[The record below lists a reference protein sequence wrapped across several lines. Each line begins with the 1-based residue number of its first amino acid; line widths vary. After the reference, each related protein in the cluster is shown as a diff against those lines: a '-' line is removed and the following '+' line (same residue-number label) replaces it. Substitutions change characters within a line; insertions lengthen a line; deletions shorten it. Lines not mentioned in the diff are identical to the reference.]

1 MRALALVPLGLAT
14 GFASVWV
21 SGSWWGLALSAL
33 ATFATVAAVRPG
45 WRLVYAAS
53 WLGPAAYFSLSRPE
67 GDFIV
72 ESSPRGWCFLGLG
85 GLVIVTS
92 IVTLPRRRHEAA

>member
-1 MRALALVPLGLAT
+1 MSALYLVPLGFVT

-21 SGSWWGLALSAL
+21 SGWWWGLVLSAVG
-33 ATFATVAAVRPG
+33 TFATLAWVRPG

-53 WLGPAAYFSLSRPE
+53 WLVPAAYFSLARPE

-72 ESSPRGWCFLGLG
+72 QSTALGWCFLGLG
-85 GLVIVTS
+85 GLVIVVS
-92 IVTLPRRRHEAA
+92 IVTVPRRHLK